1 MKRILIIDDEKS
13 TLKIFRLFLSAYG
26 YEVLTAENGKLGL
39 EVFNAER
46 PRIVLT
52 DIKMPGM
59 DGLEVLRRIK
69 EIDAATEVIV
79 ITGHGDMDLA
89 IQALDLYATDFIN
102 KPIQK
107 EALDAALR
115 RAEKRL
121 NSPRCGEDNHIE
133 IRSQDDATILDI
145 RGNLTARTESFLLEA
160 YAKIRPEGLKKIIF
174 VLEEN
179 CSINRGGISV
189 LTGLLSRIRGNNQTA
204 VIKGLSNNFK
214 KIFEMAGITKYAS
227 IADNDDKALEAPAS

>member
-1 MKRILIIDDEKS
+1 MRRILIIDDEKS

-46 PRIVLT
+46 PPIVLT

-59 DGLEVLRRIK
+59 DGLEVLKRIK
-69 EIDAATEVIV
+69 EIDPATEVIV

-115 RAEKRL
+115 KAEKRL
-121 NSPRCGEDNHIE
+121 SAPGCGEEIRIA
-133 IRSQDDATILDI
+133 IRSQGDVTILDI
-145 RGNLTARTESFLLEA
+145 SGNLTSRSESFLLEA
-160 YAKIRPEGLKKIIF
+160 YEKIRTQGSQRIVF
-174 VLEEN
+174 QLEEN
-179 CSINRGGISV
+179 CSMNRSGISV

-204 VIKGLSNNFK
+204 VIKGLSDNFK

-227 IADNDDKALEAPAS
+227 IADS

>member
-1 MKRILIIDDEKS
+1 MRRILIIDDEKS

-39 EVFNAER
+39 EVFDAER
-46 PRIVLT
+46 PPIVLT

-69 EIDAATEVIV
+69 EMDAATEVIV

-89 IQALDLYATDFIN
+89 LQALDLYATDFIN

-121 NSPRCGEDNHIE
+121 SSPGCGDDNRIE
-133 IRSQDDATILDI
+133 IRSQGDATILDI
-145 RGNLTARTESFLLEA
+145 RGNLTSRSESSLLEA
-160 YAKIRPEGLKKIIF
+160 YEKIRPEGSQKIIF
-174 VLEEN
+174 QLEEI
-179 CSINRGGISV
+179 CSINRSGISV
-189 LTGLLSRIRGNNQTA
+189 LTGLLSRIRANNQTA
-204 VIKGLSNNFK
+204 VIRGLTDNLK
-214 KIFEMAGITKYAS
+214 KIFEMTGITKYAS
-227 IADNDDKALEAPAS
+227 IADSDHKGSTPD

>member
-1 MKRILIIDDEKS
+1 MRSILIIDDEKS
-13 TLKIFRLFLSAYG
+13 TLRIFRLFLSAYG
-26 YEVLTAENGKLGL
+26 YTVLTAENGKLGL

-46 PRIVLT
+46 PPIVLT

-59 DGLEVLRRIK
+59 DGLEVLKRIK
-69 EIDAATEVIV
+69 EIDPSTEVIV

-121 NSPRCGEDNHIE
+121 SSPGCGEDNRIE
-133 IRSQDDATILDI
+133 IRSRGDTIILDI
-145 RGNLTARTESFLLEA
+145 RGNLTARSESPLLQA
-160 YAKIRPEGLKKIIF
+160 YEKIRTKGSQKIIF
-174 VLEEN
+174 LLEEN

-189 LTGLLSRIRGNNQTA
+189 LTGLLSRIRGNDQTA

-214 KIFEMAGITKYAS
+214 KIFEMTGITKYAS
-227 IADNDDKALEAPAS
+227 IAGNDDEAIEGSAE

>member
-1 MKRILIIDDEKS
+1 MRRILIIDDEKS
-13 TLKIFRLFLSAYG
+13 TLKIFRLFLRAYG
-26 YEVLTAENGKLGL
+26 YDVFTAENGKIGL

-46 PRIVLT
+46 PSIVLT

-69 EIDAATEVIV
+69 EIDPATEVIV

-89 IQALDLYATDFIN
+89 IQALDLHATDFIN

-121 NSPRCGEDNHIE
+121 SSPRCGEDNRIE
-133 IRSQDDATILDI
+133 IRSEGDATILDI
-145 RGNLTARTESFLLEA
+145 RGNLTSRSESSLLEA
-160 YAKIRPEGLKKIIF
+160 YEKVRGKGSQKII
-174 VLEEN
+174 LKLDEN
-179 CSINRGGISV
+179 CSINRSGISV
-189 LTGLLSRIRGNNQTA
+189 LTGLLSRIRANNQTA
-204 VIKGLSNNFK
+204 VIRGLTANLK
-214 KIFEMAGITKYAS
+214 KIFEMTGVTKYAS
-227 IADNDDKALEAPAS
+227 ISES

>member
-1 MKRILIIDDEKS
+1 MRRILIIDDEKS

-39 EVFNAER
+39 EVFDAER
-46 PRIVLT
+46 PPIVLT

-69 EIDAATEVIV
+69 EMDAATEVIV

-89 IQALDLYATDFIN
+89 LQALDLYATDFIN

-121 NSPRCGEDNHIE
+121 SSPGCGDDNRIE
-133 IRSQDDATILDI
+133 IRSQGDATILDI
-145 RGNLTARTESFLLEA
+145 RGNLTSRSESSLLEA
-160 YAKIRPEGLKKIIF
+160 YEKIPGKGSQEIIF
-174 VLEEN
+174 QLEEI
-179 CSINRGGISV
+179 CSINRSGISV
-189 LTGLLSRIRGNNQTA
+189 LTGLLSRIRANNQTA
-204 VIKGLSNNFK
+204 VIRGLTDNLK
-214 KIFEMAGITKYAS
+214 KIFEMTGITKYAS
-227 IADNDDKALEAPAS
+227 IADSDHTASMPD

>member
-1 MKRILIIDDEKS
+1 MRSILIIDDEKS
-13 TLKIFRLFLSAYG
+13 TLRIFRLFLSAYG
-26 YEVLTAENGKLGL
+26 YKVLTAENGKLGV
-39 EVFNAER
+39 EVFNRER

-59 DGLEVLRRIK
+59 DGLEVLKRIK
-69 EIDAATEVIV
+69 EADPSTEVIV

-107 EALDAALR
+107 EALDAALN

-121 NSPRCGEDNHIE
+121 SSPGCGEDNRIE
-133 IRSQDDATILDI
+133 IHFQGDATILDI
-145 RGNLTARTESFLLEA
+145 RGNLTARSESPLLDA
-160 YAKIRPEGLKKIIF
+160 YEKIRTKGSQKIIF
-174 VLEEN
+174 LLEEN

-189 LTGLLSRIRGNNQTA
+189 LTGLLSRIRGNDQTA

-227 IADNDDKALEAPAS
+227 LAGNDDQAMDVPAE

>member
-1 MKRILIIDDEKS
+1 MRSILIIDDEKS

-26 YEVLTAENGKLGL
+26 YTVFTAENGKLGL

-46 PRIVLT
+46 PPIVLT

-59 DGLEVLRRIK
+59 DGLEVLKRIK
-69 EIDAATEVIV
+69 EIDPATEVIV

-107 EALDAALR
+107 EALDAALT

-121 NSPRCGEDNHIE
+121 NSPRCGEDNRIE
-133 IRSQDDATILDI
+133 IRSQGDATILDI
-145 RGNLTARTESFLLEA
+145 RGNLTARSESALLDA
-160 YAKIRPEGLKKIIF
+160 YEKIRSNASKIIILQ
-174 VLEEN
+174 LEEK
-179 CSINRGGISV
+179 CSTNRGGISV

-204 VIKGLSNNFK
+204 VIKGLSDNFK

-227 IADNDDKALEAPAS
+227 IAGKNDKAI